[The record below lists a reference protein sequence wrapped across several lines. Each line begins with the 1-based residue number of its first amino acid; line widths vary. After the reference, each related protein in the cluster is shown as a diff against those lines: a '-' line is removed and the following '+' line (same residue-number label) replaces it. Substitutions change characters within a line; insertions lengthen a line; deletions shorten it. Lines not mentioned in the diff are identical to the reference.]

1 MTNPQPTIRNPYT
14 DIVAVI
20 AGSSVGALA
29 IALSHELPNS
39 YSDLLL
45 YLSPSIAI
53 LAAIIAQKTID
64 YVGKKSRRKKIE
76 ADILLALKF
85 IDESLKDGNLT
96 KQRKVELKD
105 LYQRINELRTKSI
118 FKRLENKELEEEF
131 ARIYDELR
139 TVLEKTPNNN
149 PNKNITKDYLRHLI
163 GEADC
168 EKVLELLKKK
178 IKDKTDADMLIKI
191 SAQFHQ
197 IEKDYAA
204 SAIDEDEKANRLQKV
219 NAGLLGLIDDLEE

>member
-1 MTNPQPTIRNPYT
+1 M
-14 DIVAVI
+14 
-20 AGSSVGALA
+20 
-29 IALSHELPNS
+29 
-39 YSDLLL
+39 LL

-139 TVLEKTPNNN
+139 NVLEKTSSNNS
-149 PNKNITKDYLRHLI
+149 PNKNITKAYLRHLI
-163 GEADC
+163 SEAEC
-168 EKVLELLKKK
+168 EKVIDLLKKK
-178 IKDKTDADMLIKI
+178 IKDKSGADTLIKI

-204 SAIDEDEKANRLQKV
+204 SEIDEEEKASRLQKV
-219 NAGLLGLIDDLEE
+219 NSGLLSLIDDLEE